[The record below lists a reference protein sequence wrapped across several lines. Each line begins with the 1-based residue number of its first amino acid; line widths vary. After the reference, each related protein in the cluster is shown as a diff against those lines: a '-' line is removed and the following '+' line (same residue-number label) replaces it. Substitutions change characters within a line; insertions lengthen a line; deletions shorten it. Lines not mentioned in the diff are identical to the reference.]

1 MEKAAIFGA
10 AGAVGTLVGQ
20 ELATRGVPFR
30 VVGRARARL
39 EQTFGNLP
47 GAEILEADLADPRS
61 ATQAA
66 SGIEL
71 VFYTVG
77 VPYAAFEQHPRL
89 MRTTIDAARSTG
101 VSRMLIV
108 SSVYSYGVPETRK
121 VPETHPR
128 HPVAKKGEMRKQ
140 QEDIALEAHG
150 SEGLLTT
157 VVRLPDFYG
166 PYARQS
172 LAHMIFEAALQD
184 KTANW
189 LGPASTPHEFIFV
202 PDAAPVL
209 VDLAASDENYGQAWN
224 LAGSGE
230 ITGADFIQKIYLAA
244 RRRPRYRT
252 VGRTMLRLAGFFN
265 PLMREFPEMLYL
277 TETPVLLDDSKLIAR
292 LGRVHKTPYDEAIR
306 KTLDWMRADSQ
317 ELTNLH

>member
-10 AGAVGTLVGQ
+10 AGAVDTLVGQ

-202 PDAAPVL
+202 PDAPPVL

-224 LAGSGE
+224 LA
-230 ITGADFIQKIYLAA
+230 
-244 RRRPRYRT
+244 
-252 VGRTMLRLAGFFN
+252 
-265 PLMREFPEMLYL
+265 
-277 TETPVLLDDSKLIAR
+277 
-292 LGRVHKTPYDEAIR
+292 
-306 KTLDWMRADSQ
+306 
-317 ELTNLH
+317 